1 MIKTVT
7 GKMIEL
13 RFVDLGSCP
22 EHGAAIQLLKLV
34 SSLVY
39 CINNNI
45 TLLMVGS
52 FRLKIFSDYFCNFE
66 KIFYTSVMNEY
77 LRDKYNVGLIDITNS
92 KYKGKQKKFELYV
105 LNFSLNDSIKLVN
118 TKIGKDIL
126 NHILFTPDIVSVPM
140 KFLTNIIGDQIYEKV
155 NIIHLRL
162 ENDAIHH
169 WSLAN
174 ERSPSQFRKDLAEK
188 YIQLIE
194 KFLPKNEHLFVLGND
209 ISNPVI
215 EYLQSKQYSYHHLKK
230 ISKYS
235 EVNSIMNLI
244 LGKMCNGIFIGARGT
259 AFTHVLQIY
268 YDTDDRVTS
277 YFVNMDNID
286 L

>member
-1 MIKTVT
+1 MKTIDNVAESLKEYALTKNIKIRVN
-7 GKMIEL
+7 
-13 RFVDLGSCP
+13 
-22 EHGAAIQLLKLV
+22 HQL
-34 SSLVY
+34 SE
-39 CINNNI
+39 
-45 TLLMVGS
+45 G
-52 FRLKIFSDYFCNFE
+52 
-66 KIFYTSVMNEY
+66 
-77 LRDKYNVGLIDITNS
+77 
-92 KYKGKQKKFELYV
+92 
-105 LNFSLNDSIKLVN
+105 
-118 TKIGKDIL
+118 
-126 NHILFTPDIVSVPM
+126 
-140 KFLTNIIGDQIYEKV
+140 
-155 NIIHLRL
+155 
-162 ENDAIHH
+162 
-169 WSLAN
+169 
-174 ERSPSQFRKDLAEK
+174 
-188 YIQLIE
+188 
-194 KFLPKNEHLFVLGND
+194 LFVLGND